1 MRIPGACNPKQAHR
15 ALFAEPDIGLL
26 LPCNVAAGEGSDVRL
41 AGSFLDPVA
50 VMQMTGNDD
59 MAKAAK
65 KVQERL
71 QWVRSSLTAQALKAR
86 TVRP

>member
-15 ALFAEPDIGLL
+15 ALVAEPDIGLL
-26 LPCNVAAGEGSDVRL
+26 LPCNVAAREGLDLRL
-41 AGSFLDPVA
+41 AVRFFDPVA

-59 MAKAAK
+59 MAKVAK

-71 QWVRSSLTAQALKAR
+71 RRLRSSLTAQALKAR

>member
-26 LPCNVAAGEGSDVRL
+26 LPCNVAVCEGSGVCL
-41 AGSFLDPVA
+41 AVGFLDPVA
-50 VMQMTGNDD
+50 VMQTTGNDD